1 MREKLNEDNSID
13 LRVISTALKMA
24 NKSGLEAEVVWSA
37 LRFSSGNKDWPM
49 EDVMSAALEDWDI

>member
-1 MREKLNEDNSID
+1 MREKLNEDNSVD
-13 LRVISTALKMA
+13 LRVILNALESARKH
-24 NKSGLEAEVVWSA
+24 GLETEVVWSA